1 MKQIIQFFQEMW
13 PSESWRPSEPLLN
26 ASHSSIEA
34 ERDGGNQT
42 PPKQGQ
48 SSGTK
53 FSWEG
58 DLTGVF
64 DVVFTW
70 WVEMMFSEG
79 KTHSEIMVLK
89 GEQARDP
96 GILDPGEWW
105 WHQCHRWWPQD
116 FPPQMIPK
124 SPESSCDP
132 FWHWN
137 FLDLEVIDD
146 FSLHCG
152 TRWSFAE
159 DMWLSWL
166 QVPRGPSECPK
177 FWTKIPHCWGGP
189 RNQAIVGQDFE
200 TADCGHC
207 GPFSLVI
214 SVD

>member
-1 MKQIIQFFQEMW
+1 
-13 PSESWRPSEPLLN
+13 
-26 ASHSSIEA
+26 
-34 ERDGGNQT
+34 
-42 PPKQGQ
+42 
-48 SSGTK
+48 
-53 FSWEG
+53 
-58 DLTGVF
+58 
-64 DVVFTW
+64 
-70 WVEMMFSEG
+70 
-79 KTHSEIMVLK
+79 
-89 GEQARDP
+89 
-96 GILDPGEWW
+96 
-105 WHQCHRWWPQD
+105 
-116 FPPQMIPK
+116 MIPK

-137 FLDLEVIDD
+137 FLEEVIDD

-200 TADCGHC
+200 TADCSHC

-214 SVD
+214 SVDCRLVEHCGTRHFRVPYLPSFQPIYFLATTWRYRVLIHPPLVTEDPHSFADGAFDVVLNVSDSTQLGSAPGNGRVVSCHFSAVLEVGHCCYEWVDNHNSWPMW